1 MLLGTF
7 KRVTRWGC
15 LKTNVYLKMMMTR
28 LKTQICVFY
37 RNLVEAHKILLLRI
51 IPRQRNR
58 PLARTPAMVMRM
70 TVIMRIT
77 LLMRKRIMMFK
88 NGSGLTLFEAG
99 GYATPKNA
107 MLRGLLKR

>member
-51 IPRQRNR
+51 IPRQRKR
-58 PLARTPAMVMRM
+58 PLTRTPAMVMM
-70 TVIMRIT
+70 TMMMRIT
-77 LLMRKRIMMFK
+77 LHVRKRIMMYK
-88 NGSGLTLFEAG
+88 NGIGLTLFQAG
-99 GYATPKNA
+99 GCATFKDA
-107 MLRGLLKR
+107 MLRGLLK